1 MIETIPTEFGELT
14 ELQGLYLSKTHV
26 AAKQMIFCVN
36 PQTVCLFNNDSQI
49 FLFSNNQQVTI

>member
-26 AAKQMIFCVN
+26 AAKQMIFCLWLVHK
-36 PQTVCLFNNDSQI
+36 LFVSSIMILRSFPFPIINR
-49 FLFSNNQQVTI
+49 